1 MLRLHGVNGGRREGS
16 LREERG
22 ISRHSWQ
29 DRIELDGRLQLE
41 QIAVVS
47 RAVRAMAFMAASCVR
62 VASHETA

>member
-1 MLRLHGVNGGRREGS
+1 MGKDGKGGLRG
-16 LREERG
+16 ERG

-29 DRIELDGRLQLE
+29 DQIDIDGRLQLE

-62 VASHETA
+62 VASHEAA